1 MEHVSPLP
9 RLVVTGASGFVGRR
23 LLEML
28 QSSYRIE
35 AVDRQSAA
43 ERGLALGPNVR
54 WHQVE
59 LCEPA
64 PVDRLLAELKAS
76 GGADYLIHLAAYYDF
91 SGDDHPEYQR
101 TNVDATRH
109 LLEACR
115 GLGLRR
121 FVFASSV
128 AACAFPKP
136 GEAITELTPPLGDH
150 RYAETKR
157 LGEEMVHEANRHF
170 PTAIVR
176 FAALFSDWCEYGPLF
191 HFLDTWLSESW
202 NARILGGH
210 GRSAVPYLHVRDLV
224 LFLQRVLERGDR
236 LEPAEILI
244 ASPDGAVSHRQLFD
258 VATRYAY
265 GEARRPLLVPK
276 LLAIPGIWARCKF
289 GHLIGHEPFER
300 VWMGRYIDFS
310 LTVDS
315 HRSRERLDWAPRPR
329 LEILRRL
336 PFLIENWKADP
347 AEWYRRNLDMARAA
361 RLRPNLLL
369 YYLLERHEAAISER
383 FTERLRAEAD
393 TPHYRDLP
401 AEEHAWHHRLVLRN
415 LLNAV
420 RTRERAA
427 FRTYCGDLAQRR
439 AAQGFAESEVR
450 EALRLLREVT
460 FEVLRRDPEAVPLRD
475 AIREYVSVT
484 IDFGI
489 DAIEE
494 VFEGLRAGVTLDPPP
509 PVATSASEKA
519 GSHA

>member
-1 MEHVSPLP
+1 MGPLP
-9 RLVVTGASGFVGRR
+9 RLIVTGASGFVGRR

-28 QSSYRIE
+28 QGSYRIE
-35 AVDRQSAA
+35 AVDRLSAA
-43 ERGLALGPNVR
+43 ESGVGLGPNMR

-64 PVDRLLAELKAS
+64 PVDRLFAELR
-76 GGADYLIHLAAYYDF
+76 ADGPADFLIHLAAYYDF
-91 SGDDHPEYQR
+91 SGEDHPEYHR

-109 LLEACR
+109 VLEACR

-121 FVFASSV
+121 FIFASSV

-136 GEAITELTPPLGDH
+136 GAAITELTPPDGDH
-150 RYAETKR
+150 LYAETKR
-157 LGEEMVHEANRHF
+157 LGEAMVREASRYF

-176 FAALFSDWCEYGPLF
+176 FAALFSDWCEYAPLF

-210 GRSAVPYLHVRDLV
+210 GRSAVPYLHVRDLI
-224 LFLQRVLERGDR
+224 LFLQRVLERADR
-236 LEPAEILI
+236 LEPAEVLI
-244 ASPDGAVSHRQLFD
+244 ASPDGAVSHRQLFE
-258 VATRYAY
+258 VATRYVY
-265 GEARRPLLVPK
+265 GEARRPILMPK
-276 LLAIPGIWARCKF
+276 ALAIPGMWGRCKLGRLL
-289 GHLIGHEPFER
+289 GHQPFER

-329 LEILRRL
+329 MEILRRL
-336 PFLIENWKADP
+336 PFLIENWKSDP

-383 FTERLRAEAD
+383 FTERLRVEAD

-420 RTRERAA
+420 RTRERAV
-427 FRTYCGDLAQRR
+427 FRTYCADLAERR
-439 AAQGFAESEVR
+439 AGQGFAESEVR

-460 FEVLRRDPEAVPLRD
+460 LEVLQRDPEAAPLRE
-475 AIREYVSVT
+475 AIHDYVLVT

-494 VFEGLRAGVTLDPPP
+494 VFEGLRAGFVPEPAAP
-509 PVATSASEKA
+509 QHATPGAHR
-519 GSHA
+519 G